1 MSSANP
7 PAKRRRHDTASSTLS
22 KPFKSPLRQRPPQST
37 EQPYPPSSTT
47 TNPNTKD
54 EPKPNPQETSN
65 QPNTPPPRHPQN
77 PAAAAAPTPP
87 PSTTPKPRPNPKAKS
102 TDPTHHAAQ
111 TQHRTLQTRLAALRS
126 DLDTAA
132 QAQRIESSAKASEL
146 QALIA
151 KWKAVAQDAAEE
163 VFVGASERVGR
174 MGGMEGYKERVRE
187 SKAAAA
193 RWDEEEED
201 RSVKDEGERED
212 VKKEEEEKE
221 KENEGE
227 KEVGS
232 SFFVWLAMVGVL
244 TRQEFTMEF
253 MLKTLNIDPKTIGYD
268 CAGQRWVK

>member
-1 MSSANP
+1 
-7 PAKRRRHDTASSTLS
+7 
-22 KPFKSPLRQRPPQST
+22 
-37 EQPYPPSSTT
+37 
-47 TNPNTKD
+47 
-54 EPKPNPQETSN
+54 
-65 QPNTPPPRHPQN
+65 
-77 PAAAAAPTPP
+77 
-87 PSTTPKPRPNPKAKS
+87 
-102 TDPTHHAAQ
+102 
-111 TQHRTLQTRLAALRS
+111 
-126 DLDTAA
+126 
-132 QAQRIESSAKASEL
+132 
-146 QALIA
+146 
-151 KWKAVAQDAAEE
+151 
-163 VFVGASERVGR
+163 

-201 RSVKDEGERED
+201 RSVEDEGERED
-212 VKKEEEEKE
+212 FKKEEEEKE

>member
-1 MSSANP
+1 MSFANP
-7 PAKRRRHDTASSTLS
+7 PAKRRRHDAASSTLS
-22 KPFKSPLRQRPPQST
+22 KPFKSPLRQRPPQSP
-37 EQPYPPSSTT
+37 EQPSPPSTTT

-54 EPKPNPQETSN
+54 EPKPNPQETFN
-65 QPNTPPPRHPQN
+65 QPDTPPPQHPQN

-87 PSTTPKPRPNPKAKS
+87 PSTTPKPRPNPKTKARANVQP
-102 TDPTHHAAQ
+102 TDPTHHALQ
-111 TQHRTLQTRLAALRS
+111 TQHRTLQARLAALRS

-132 QAQRIESSAKASEL
+132 QAQRIEASAKASEL
-146 QALIA
+146 QTLVA
-151 KWKAVAQDAAEE
+151 KWRAVAQDAAEE

-193 RWDEEEED
+193 RWDEEE
-201 RSVKDEGERED
+201 RSVEDEGEREE

-227 KEVGS
+227 DE
-232 SFFVWLAMVGVL
+232 
-244 TRQEFTMEF
+244 EFTMEF